1 MKHEVS
7 SQPYIC
13 SEGLI
18 QSNIIVLTG
27 PLLLKYISILIKLR
41 NKEAMHQV
49 EELHICGKECK
60 GMESKCKVNYNMKC
74 LSEI

>member
-1 MKHEVS
+1 MLLDLVDNKV
-7 SQPYIC
+7 
-13 SEGLI
+13 
-18 QSNIIVLTG
+18 TG
-27 PLLLKYISILIKLR
+27 RGHGGTKGRKLGLIKLR

-60 GMESKCKVNYNMKC
+60 GMESKCKVNYNMKS